1 MADFVAEVF
10 VFSVNSDSVALM
22 RGGKIRITSNSLPS
36 GDATILPGKQ
46 LALRIDAGQVYE
58 SDQPQLV
65 RQVIPGGFGPPMQQR
80 VTGPDDT
87 DDLD

>member
-36 GDATILPGKQ
+36 GDATILPGEQ
-46 LALRIDAGQVYE
+46 LAVRIGNSGQIYE

-65 RQVIPGGFGPPMQQR
+65 RQVIPGGLR
-80 VTGPDDT
+80 AT
-87 DDLD
+87 